1 MNDAPPKRTRSK
13 TNQPMTST
21 PHEPT
26 AEEINHTGNAPLI
39 PRREVVAILNQVQ
52 QLQTS
57 LLILLNRYEPDHFAG
72 KQDEKETPVA
82 PV

>member
-1 MNDAPPKRTRSK
+1 
-13 TNQPMTST
+13 MTD
-21 PHEPT
+21 EPT

-72 KQDEKETPVA
+72 KQDETKQFVEVTPNMYEWKREDPETPVA